1 MSSLFSFGLA
11 AASGPSMEGAAQEAS
26 VLFVG
31 NSLTF
36 WNKGIFKHIAPL
48 GPFACDSETI
58 GGATLRVH
66 MKAGGAMKAIAAGH
80 FGKAFDFVVLQ
91 DDLPEYASQD
101 EARAEFHSLGEQF
114 VAAARAA
121 GATPVMYMAWPYAR
135 LPRMPLEL
143 IVELHRGLA
152 KKTGVAV
159 APVGIAFG
167 LATERA
173 ASIGQP
179 ADYLL
184 DHDKEHPSA
193 AGTFLATIVIFRAI
207 TGHDAGLD
215 VGLTQRPL
223 KGKVAPKVEATLR
236 QVAKEAA
243 AAWEAG
249 S

>member
-1 MSSLFSFGLA
+1 MQ
-11 AASGPSMEGAAQEAS
+11 GATQEAS

-36 WNKGIFKHIAPL
+36 WNDGIFKHIAPL
-48 GPFACDSETI
+48 GPFTCDSETI

-66 MKAGGAMKAIAAGH
+66 KKKGGAMKAIAAGH

-101 EARAEFHSLGEQF
+101 EARSEFQSLGEKF

-121 GATPVMYMAWPYAR
+121 GAVPIMYMAWPYTR
-135 LPRMPLEL
+135 LPHMPLEL
-143 IVELHRGLA
+143 IVELHRGLVRT
-152 KKTGVAV
+152 TGVAV
-159 APVGIAFG
+159 APVGMAFG

-179 ADYLL
+179 AGYLL
-184 DHDKEHPSA
+184 DRDKEHPSA
-193 AGTFLATIVIFRAI
+193 AGTFLATIVIFRAM
-207 TGHDAGLD
+207 TGRDAGLD
-215 VGLTQRPL
+215 AGLTQHPL
-223 KGKVAPKVEATLR
+223 KGSLAPKVESTLR

-243 AAWEAG
+243 AAWEA
-249 S
+249 SS